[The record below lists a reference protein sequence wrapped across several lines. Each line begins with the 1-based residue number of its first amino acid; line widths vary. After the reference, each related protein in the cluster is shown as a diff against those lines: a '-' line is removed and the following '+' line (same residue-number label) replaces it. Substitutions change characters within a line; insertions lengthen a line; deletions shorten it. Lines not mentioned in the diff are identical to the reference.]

1 MKGSER
7 ETVAPTLLLLHIH
20 YWLNLPK
27 ALIVFFYITKLRYI
41 FYAYHHIK
49 WYFTGEKICSISD
62 YSFFILKVHYILSS
76 PRFSLLFFVSLQL
89 SLLAFTLF
97 SQKRKSSLFSP
108 VLYVYFASQ
117 PTKLTQH
124 SFPLSFLSILSTSLL
139 FSSRQ
144 PVAGNLQVSCMYS
157 WVSPIHSHTHITFLS
172 IFFSTKQL

>member
-1 MKGSER
+1 MVLYRGKKF
-7 ETVAPTLLLLHIH
+7 VPFQNTL
-20 YWLNLPK
+20 
-27 ALIVFFYITKLRYI
+27 FY
-41 FYAYHHIK
+41 
-49 WYFTGEKICSISD
+49 
-62 YSFFILKVHYILSS
+62 LKSTLYTFQSTLFSS
-76 PRFSLLFFVSLQL
+76 FFVSHQL

-97 SQKRKSSLFSP
+97 SQKRKSSLFFP

-139 FSSRQ
+139 FSSLQ

-172 IFFSTKQL
+172 IFSTKQLWRIKKSCLFQIVVVGNDNIGVTFSSNVFLFLFSL